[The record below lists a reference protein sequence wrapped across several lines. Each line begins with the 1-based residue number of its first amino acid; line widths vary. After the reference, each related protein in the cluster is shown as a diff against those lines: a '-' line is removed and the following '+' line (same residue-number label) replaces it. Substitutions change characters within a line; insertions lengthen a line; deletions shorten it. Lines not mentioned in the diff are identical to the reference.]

1 MIVREIWRFFL
12 IHQRVC
18 KVLCISIV
26 KEYSVI
32 TQRTKI
38 GLFEFLKNHIFV
50 HDTGFHNPCIYVENV
65 SKNSNWVR

>member
-1 MIVREIWRFFL
+1 MT
-12 IHQRVC
+12 
-18 KVLCISIV
+18 CISIV

-50 HDTGFHNPCIYVENV
+50 HDTGFHNLCIYVENV
-65 SKNSNWVR
+65 SLRILIEFVNLKEYYSETLVYILR

>member
-1 MIVREIWRFFL
+1 MT
-12 IHQRVC
+12 
-18 KVLCISIV
+18 CISIV